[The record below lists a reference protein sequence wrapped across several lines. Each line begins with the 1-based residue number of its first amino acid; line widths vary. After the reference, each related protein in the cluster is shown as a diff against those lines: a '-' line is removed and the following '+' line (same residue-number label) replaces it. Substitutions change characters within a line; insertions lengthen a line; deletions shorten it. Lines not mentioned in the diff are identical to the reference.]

1 MFQMQ
6 YAYPDGGLSD
16 TEVIVD
22 LYYAQNKSQIVRKK
36 IIKAELASV
45 IKYLP
50 NSYNINVIVNLI
62 FRWNHFFTFLLDYG
76 TQLACSREASQFRL
90 HVHWG
95 TL

>member
-62 FRWNHFFTFLLDYG
+62 CLNEMHFFDGIIFSL
-76 TQLACSREASQFRL
+76 SF
-90 HVHWG
+90 
-95 TL
+95 

>member
-16 TEVIVD
+16 TEVLVD

-45 IKYLP
+45 I
-50 NSYNINVIVNLI
+50 NNITNNYNINVVNFDL
-62 FRWNHFFTFLLDYG
+62 F
-76 TQLACSREASQFRL
+76 Q
-90 HVHWG
+90 
-95 TL
+95 